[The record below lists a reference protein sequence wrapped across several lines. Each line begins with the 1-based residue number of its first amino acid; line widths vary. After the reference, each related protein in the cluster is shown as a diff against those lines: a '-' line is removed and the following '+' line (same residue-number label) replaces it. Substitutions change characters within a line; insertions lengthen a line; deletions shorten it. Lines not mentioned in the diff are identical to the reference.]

1 MAPLLIKE
9 GVLISLQSCSACVL
23 LAGNAQP
30 LPTTQQSSHT
40 EKRMH
45 HDHGLAFAKECAS
58 MKVLEFGPCALCR
71 TRATPVVNV
80 PSIQVEFAAQQFTPP
95 PCSPSRS
102 VARRTVV

>member
-40 EKRMH
+40 KKRMH
-45 HDHGLAFAKECAS
+45 HDHGLALAKECAS
-58 MKVLEFGPCALCR
+58 MKVLEFGPHCDCIAANQR
-71 TRATPVVNV
+71 KSTRSKDGRREEKEASMVLTNV
-80 PSIQVEFAAQQFTPP
+80 KKETA
-95 PCSPSRS
+95 
-102 VARRTVV
+102 